1 MHMPK
6 RLLFLLLGPCGMAMA
21 APPPVDYERMY
32 NDCLDR
38 TGPINNGVVDAC
50 SSGTSQRVKLEMNML
65 YTRIHD
71 RLSNEAPADA
81 ERLEQAQKSWLVYR
95 NTHCDLAGA
104 YVGSPMY
111 AFCPMQL
118 NIARVAELRELA
130 GD

>member
-1 MHMPK
+1 
-6 RLLFLLLGPCGMAMA
+6 MA
-21 APPPVDYERMY
+21 APEHADYDRMY
-32 NDCLDR
+32 SDCVDR
-38 TGPINNGVVDAC
+38 AGTLNNGVVDAC
-50 SSGTSQRVKLEMNML
+50 SSTTSEHVKAEMNAL
-65 YTRIHD
+65 YKRIHD
-71 RLSNEAPADA
+71 RLSTQSPQDAD
-81 ERLEQAQKSWLVYR
+81 RLEQAQKSWLVYR